1 MTFSNGNLIKMIT
14 RTKFIVIGIIS
25 LLAGSALTTP
35 LLLSELEIVPFW
47 TMPEG
52 QKANLSVSVVYAN
65 LTIQNDLPRYNLN
78 LGDYY
83 ESNLDYFIVLNITN
97 LSGVPTTLSTLGFAG
112 VKNTTIIPSALGG
125 FHVTHQ
131 DGDAIGG
138 GFISFG
144 PAEGYVG
151 NVEAGRVEGLW
162 LDGEWINTTW
172 VPEGGL
178 FEIWR
183 SQNIFP
189 TKELEGIWEPNWIP
203 YESIEKYLAS
213 ENPDDNVPPYVS
225 FGGSRSNDTGQYYTY
240 GGRLFAYEGGNYWIE
255 GVPLIEYVAD
265 NEVKTT
271 AIYYNGSWI
280 DVTGRVEVVEK
291 PFVAASDFLFGI
303 QTSFQGYAEK
313 SSSVPSG
320 YFADFSSVEGA
331 IPFSSFFEFDNVWE
345 PYQSRLILLNG
356 SINVENLWK
365 PDELLKDNKI
375 TLYTELNNY
384 VAESIINGVKVNTA
398 SITAELMTVQLERT
412 EGSYLFNSILSG
424 DQRFAF
430 DASGIEVF
438 IVEEEAP

>member
-1 MTFSNGNLIKMIT
+1 MVT

-35 LLLSELEIVPFW
+35 LLLAELDIVPFW

-162 LDGEWINTTW
+162 LDGEWVNTTW

-178 FEIWR
+178 LEIWR

>member
-1 MTFSNGNLIKMIT
+1 VIT

-25 LLAGSALTTP
+25 LLAGLALTTP
-35 LLLSELEIVPFW
+35 LLLAELDIVPFW

-65 LTIQNDLPRYNLN
+65 FTIQNDLPIYNLH

-83 ESNLDYFIVLNITN
+83 ESNLDYFIVLNVTN
-97 LSGVPTTLSTLGFAG
+97 LSGVPTKLSTLGFAG

-125 FHVTHQ
+125 FHVTSQ
-131 DGDAIGG
+131 DSGRLGG

-151 NVEAGRVEGLW
+151 NVQAGRVEGLW
-162 LDGEWINTTW
+162 LDGEWVNKTC
-172 VPEGGL
+172 VPEGGIL
-178 FEIWR
+178 EIWR
-183 SQNIFP
+183 SQNVFP

-203 YESIEKYLAS
+203 YESINNKLAA
-213 ENPDDNVPPYVS
+213 ENPHDNLPPYVS
-225 FGGSRSNDTGQYYTY
+225 FGGSRSNDTGHYYTY
-240 GGRLFAYEGGNYWIE
+240 GGRIFAYEGGNYWIE

-303 QTSFQGYAEK
+303 QTSFQGYAK
-313 SSSVPSG
+313 KGSAVPSG
-320 YFADFSSVEGA
+320 YFTDFSTVDGA
-331 IPFSSFFEFDNVWE
+331 IPKSFSEFDNIWE

-356 SINVENLWK
+356 SINVGNLWK
-365 PDELLKDNKI
+365 PDELLKDSEI
-375 TLYTELNNY
+375 TLYTKLYNY
-384 VAESIINGVKVNTA
+384 VAEGIVNGVRVNTA
-398 SITAELMTVQLERT
+398 SVVAELMPIHLERT
-412 EGSYLFNSILSG
+412 EGSYLFNSVLSG

-430 DASGIEVF
+430 DASGLEVF
-438 IVEEEAP
+438 IVEEKAP

>member
-1 MTFSNGNLIKMIT
+1 MVT

-35 LLLSELEIVPFW
+35 LLLAELDIVPFW

>member
-1 MTFSNGNLIKMIT
+1 MVT

-35 LLLSELEIVPFW
+35 LLLAELDIVPFW

-83 ESNLDYFIVLNITN
+83 ESNLDYFVVLNITN